1 MADPARDYPKTLTDP
16 LSPRWIER
24 PDGYRSFESAYFVG
38 RGQVTFD
45 RCAEELLHWEVKIR
59 SGFDIEVGGRGET
72 RTGEIGSQPPRVEAG
87 QEPTIRVR
95 LGPFRLPEPSR
106 VIDVFEPTRRCGF
119 TYGTKPGHPS
129 TGEESFILIRTPD
142 DRVFRVLRAVS
153 RAAAGIWRRGDPFVR
168 LAQVIYRRRYGRALR
183 VGSRC
188 CRAAGRA
195 PVLRAQLSL
204 IDFRAG
210 VYSQCQGSYMLDFAQ
225 PGFSQPYSSPCSTSQ
240 SQAPDLL
247 ATPPP

>member
-1 MADPARDYPKTLTDP
+1 
-16 LSPRWIER
+16 
-24 PDGYRSFESAYFVG
+24 
-38 RGQVTFD
+38 
-45 RCAEELLHWEVKIR
+45 
-59 SGFDIEVGGRGET
+59 
-72 RTGEIGSQPPRVEAG
+72 
-87 QEPTIRVR
+87 
-95 LGPFRLPEPSR
+95 PFGLPEPSR
-106 VIDVFEPTRRCGF
+106 VIDVFETTRRCGF
-119 TYGTKPGHPS
+119 TYGTKPGHPI

-142 DRVFRVLRAVS
+142 DRVFLVLRSVS
-153 RAAAGIWRRGDPFVR
+153 RAGAGIGRLGAPPGR
-168 LAQVIYRRRYGRALR
+168 LARGSYRRRYGRALR
-183 VGSRC
+183 VCSRF

-247 ATPPP
+247 ATPPPRSRAMPQPCSEVPGLAARPGLRPATES